1 MPPNGSATSSRRASS
16 RREMSTRDQ
25 FSMFDLPMWRDTPG
39 VTGSRGS
46 ASGTTRSAS
55 LAGPQTVPSG
65 QDLAPAS
72 LSPRQAAERGLLTS
86 GTFGPP
92 GTISSASAALGKSLE
107 SRLQARTASRG
118 STLFKLTWKDRVT
131 PSGQRICALRAS
143 ALRTSDSEAGSWPTP
158 RASVA
163 GPDYAIKERGESGG
177 YSLATAA
184 SFASWVTPRVSDGKD
199 GNLCRDRSRGVSM
212 PEQAQLA
219 SWPTPIVNDATGS
232 PHAYGGPVRADGT
245 RLITL
250 KLPGAVKLA
259 SWPTP
264 MAGTPAQNGN
274 NEAGNTD
281 SSRKTVALCLTDGPA
296 RITAAG
302 AMLTGSDAGMAGGGQ
317 LSPAHSRWLM
327 GLPSGWDRA
336 APLRASR
343 GSGCSKATATQSMRK
358 LRPPS

>member
-1 MPPNGSATSSRRASS
+1 
-16 RREMSTRDQ
+16 
-25 FSMFDLPMWRDTPG
+25 
-39 VTGSRGS
+39 
-46 ASGTTRSAS
+46 
-55 LAGPQTVPSG
+55 
-65 QDLAPAS
+65 
-72 LSPRQAAERGLLTS
+72 
-86 GTFGPP
+86 
-92 GTISSASAALGKSLE
+92 
-107 SRLQARTASRG
+107 
-118 STLFKLTWKDRVT
+118 LFKLTWKDRVT

-327 GLPSGWDRA
+327 GLPGSTRNSGTAFPSRLGLQQGGVEVEIRV
-336 APLRASR
+336 LRQQPVRREGIRQGRDALAVDQHHRTELRGDPDERVVEAEQPSR
-343 GSGCSKATATQSMRK
+343 GPVR
-358 LRPPS
+358 